1 MGRWSPHSWK
11 PQSWSLRLKLTLG
24 YALVFALTILLGA
37 VGVYF
42 TARSS
47 LTASLD
53 QTLRETA
60 AVAQAS
66 VETQKGRSFFAPQL
80 KASSDL
86 SIELLSA
93 SGRLL
98 TSVGRDEDTSP
109 PFTLGF
115 VSFAE
120 QRVFTQDVGSGLY
133 LRISRPSDTLSH
145 LLETLARILLVGSV
159 LMIGVA
165 CAAGYSL
172 ADRALRPV
180 DAVARTAAAIAGRGN
195 YRERVPAMSG
205 HDEMARLT
213 NTVNAMLDQLEHTIE
228 REKQFARIAAHELRT
243 PLTVLKGRLELTLER
258 PRDAA
263 AYQKALAGMQG
274 RVDALMTL
282 SESLLALARSDAPV
296 QLEPVELAAGVI
308 AAAEQLSDAAQRTG
322 KRVHLS
328 LTESWIEAEPD
339 GLQRVLMNLMEN
351 ALKYGTGEVV
361 DVRVEQQSCIIRS
374 GGAGPK
380 QDDWPRLLQPFER
393 GSGVQS
399 TPGSGLGLALV
410 SALTQRW
417 NARVQPQWSSGN
429 FSVQVQFTAAQQTP
443 SQNKTPHG
451 FAPR

>member
-1 MGRWSPHSWK
+1 MGRWGL
-11 PQSWSLRLKLTLG
+11 QSWSLRLKLTLG

-60 AVAQAS
+60 TVARAS

-98 TSVGRDEDTSP
+98 ASVGRDEDTSP
-109 PFTLGF
+109 PFALGF
-115 VSFAE
+115 VSFEE

-180 DAVARTAAAIAGRGN
+180 DAVARTAAAIAGRGD
-195 YRERVPAMSG
+195 YRERVPALAG

-308 AAAEQLSDAAQRTG
+308 AATEQLSDAAQRAS
-322 KRVHLS
+322 KRIHLS
-328 LTESWIEAEPD
+328 LSESWIEAEPD

-361 DVRVEQQSCIIRS
+361 DVRVEQQSCTVRS

-380 QDDWPRLLQPFER
+380 QEDWARLLQPFER

-417 NARVQPQWSSGN
+417 NARVQPQWSSEQ
-429 FSVQVQFTAAQQTP
+429 FSVQVQFAAAQQTAD
-443 SQNKTPHG
+443 QTKTPH
-451 FAPR
+451 